1 MLMLATNEGQ
11 PKYHPIV
18 ILPKVM
24 CSQASTLIKSQFKVK
39 VPRLAVQAVSF
50 NLST

>member
-24 CSQASTLIKSQFKVK
+24 CSQASTLIKSQFKVW
-39 VPRLAVQAVSF
+39 VPRLAQRGIH
-50 NLST
+50 